1 MIQKISTFI
10 FAMLLLMGNF
20 SCSNESSAPQNLF
33 TGSSDD
39 SSEPIVCTLSEE
51 DLILR
56 KEALKKDLFSK
67 VIKKEE
73 AENGYIFYFKDEEG
87 LLTQLTEFILFEQ
100 KCCKFFHYD
109 LSVQSHGKGIA
120 MKISGPLGVKMFMD
134 DVTE

>member
-10 FAMLLLMGNF
+10 FTILLLIGSF
-20 SCSNESSAPQNLF
+20 SCSTESASPQNLF
-33 TGSSDD
+33 ATSSKN

-73 AENGYIFYFKDEEG
+73 ADNGYIFYFKDEEG
-87 LLTQLTEFILFEQ
+87 LLSQLTEFILFEQ

-109 LSVQSHGKGIA
+109 LSVQSNGKGIA
-120 MKISGPLGVKMFMD
+120 MKISGPLGTKLFMG
-134 DVTE
+134 DVIK